1 MRALYSV
8 SVNLQVGLSREW
20 YTMAPQYSSGGWVVA
35 SKMVL
40 AERVQRHS
48 ATLRR
53 GPHGGAC
60 TPQGGLPP
68 YMSGR
73 GWECDGV
80 VYSKWLVEKS
90 RIGRHLESAVTN
102 LQN

>member
-1 MRALYSV
+1 MRALHSA
-8 SVNLQVGLSREW
+8 SLNPQVGLSRER
-20 YTMAPQYSSGGWVVA
+20 YTMAPQHSSGGWVVA
-35 SKMVL
+35 SKILL
-40 AERVQRHS
+40 AEHVQRHS

-68 YMSGR
+68 YMSGW

-90 RIGRHLESAVTN
+90 RIGRHLESAVPGRV
-102 LQN
+102 